1 MSLISLTFGEKRNSF
16 SWQPEI
22 QVIRPADCIKIVPG
36 VENKA
41 EVVKSCFFYQHNEPY
56 IVANIVSGVV
66 SEKMRG
72 TLNGKSFEIVE
83 LNSKY
88 GNAGIAKKGMTIGLM
103 VKGLENETIQK
114 GTTIVFETSGQPEQI
129 S

>member
-1 MSLISLTFGEKRNSF
+1 
-16 SWQPEI
+16 
-22 QVIRPADCIKIVPG
+22 
-36 VENKA
+36 
-41 EVVKSCFFYQHNEPY
+41 
-56 IVANIVSGVV
+56 VANIVSGVV

-72 TLNGKSFEIVE
+72 LLNGKSFEIME

-103 VKGLENETIQK
+103 VKGLENETIEK

>member
-16 SWQPEI
+16 SIEPQI
-22 QVIRPADCIKIVPG
+22 QVTRPADCIKIVPG

-66 SEKMRG
+66 SEKMKG
-72 TLNGKSFEIVE
+72 TLNGKSFEIIE

>member
-1 MSLISLTFGEKRNSF
+1 MSLISLTFGEKRNSL

-22 QVIRPADCIKIVPG
+22 QVIRPADCIKIIPG

-41 EVVKSCFFYQHNEPY
+41 EVVKSCFFYQQNEPY

-66 SEKMRG
+66 SEKMKG
-72 TLNGKSFEIVE
+72 KLNGKSFEIVE

-114 GTTIVFETSGQPEQI
+114 GTTIVFETSMQQEQV

>member
-1 MSLISLTFGEKRNSF
+1 MSLISLTFGERRNSF
-16 SWQPEI
+16 SIAPQI
-22 QVIRPADCIKIVPG
+22 QVTRPADCIKIIPG
-36 VENKA
+36 VENRV

-66 SEKMRG
+66 SEKMKG
-72 TLNGKSFEIVE
+72 TLNGKSFEILE

-88 GNAGIAKKGMTIGLM
+88 GNAGMAKKGMTIGLM
-103 VKGLENETIQK
+103 VKGLENETIEK
-114 GTTIVFETSGQPEQI
+114 GATIVFEISGQPEQI